1 MDVQNDMFSIQVSE
15 DGVFLVVKAPT
26 GDATPVQVGQIV
38 DALNTEKV
46 EDFNRAAVEAAVRS
60 MSGEPVK
67 VAESQKSRP
76 QAEISVLVS
85 RDRMEAFLQID
96 LPEGARKPDAETVMD
111 VTGLIVSPGL
121 IDMHCHVYPVFP
133 YQMPDSLRTIN
144 AEEYMFRAGVTT
156 AVDAGTTGWR
166 NFGDFKENVIDATK
180 VRVLAFIDMAAKGMH
195 YPPSEQAV
203 ADINPEIT
211 AAVANTWSDVIVGVK
226 SAHYWAKHEDA
237 DHPIWAYIDG
247 AIKAASM
254 SGKIVMVDSI
264 PIVPERSYPDILA
277 RLRPGDV
284 HTHVFAQ
291 QFPLMDENGR
301 MQPYMLAERERG
313 VHFDVGHGSGS
324 FWFRQAVGCFNQGF
338 WPDTI
343 STDLHHQNVT
353 GPAIDL
359 LYVASKFL
367 AMGMPL
373 QDVLYRVTRAPALS
387 IHRPELGTLNVG
399 ACADIA
405 VLRNREGKFG
415 YMDCG
420 GARLTGEGKLECVAT
435 LREGEVVFDPEARS
449 MPDWQNAP
457 APYWTA
463 PGTTRSWT
471 LWK

>member
-1 MDVQNDMFSIQVSE
+1 
-15 DGVFLVVKAPT
+15 
-26 GDATPVQVGQIV
+26 
-38 DALNTEKV
+38 
-46 EDFNRAAVEAAVRS
+46 
-60 MSGEPVK
+60 
-67 VAESQKSRP
+67 
-76 QAEISVLVS
+76 
-85 RDRMEAFLQID
+85 
-96 LPEGARKPDAETVMD
+96 
-111 VTGLIVSPGL
+111 
-121 IDMHCHVYPVFP
+121 
-133 YQMPDSLRTIN
+133 
-144 AEEYMFRAGVTT
+144 
-156 AVDAGTTGWR
+156 
-166 NFGDFKENVIDATK
+166 
-180 VRVLAFIDMAAKGMH
+180 
-195 YPPSEQAV
+195 
-203 ADINPEIT
+203 
-211 AAVANTWSDVIVGVK
+211 
-226 SAHYWAKHEDA
+226 
-237 DHPIWAYIDG
+237 
-247 AIKAASM
+247 
-254 SGKIVMVDSI
+254 
-264 PIVPERSYPDILA
+264 
-277 RLRPGDV
+277 
-284 HTHVFAQ
+284 
-291 QFPLMDENGR
+291 
-301 MQPYMLAERERG
+301 MLAERERG

-387 IHRPELGTLNVG
+387 IHRPELGTLDVG

-405 VLRNREGKFG
+405 VLRNHEGKFG

>member
-1 MDVQNDMFSIQVSE
+1 MKRE
-15 DGVFLVVKAPT
+15 EVKNK
-26 GDATPVQVGQIV
+26 I
-38 DALNTEKV
+38 
-46 EDFNRAAVEAAVRS
+46 
-60 MSGEPVK
+60 
-67 VAESQKSRP
+67 
-76 QAEISVLVS
+76 
-85 RDRMEAFLQID
+85 
-96 LPEGARKPDAETVMD
+96 
-111 VTGLIVSPGL
+111 PG
-121 IDMHCHVYPVFP
+121 ITD
-133 YQMPDSLRTIN
+133 
-144 AEEYMFRAGVTT
+144 
-156 AVDAGTTGWR
+156 
-166 NFGDFKENVIDATK
+166 
-180 VRVLAFIDMAAKGMH
+180 
-195 YPPSEQAV
+195 EQL
-203 ADINPEIT
+203 D
-211 AAVANTWSDVIVGVK
+211 W
-226 SAHYWAKHEDA
+226 
-237 DHPIWAYIDG
+237 
-247 AIKAASM
+247 
-254 SGKIVMVDSI
+254 
-264 PIVPERSYPDILA
+264 
-277 RLRPGDV
+277 
-284 HTHVFAQ
+284 
-291 QFPLMDENGR
+291 LMGENGR

-367 AMGMPL
+367 AIGMPL

-387 IHRPELGTLNVG
+387 IHRPELGTLDVG